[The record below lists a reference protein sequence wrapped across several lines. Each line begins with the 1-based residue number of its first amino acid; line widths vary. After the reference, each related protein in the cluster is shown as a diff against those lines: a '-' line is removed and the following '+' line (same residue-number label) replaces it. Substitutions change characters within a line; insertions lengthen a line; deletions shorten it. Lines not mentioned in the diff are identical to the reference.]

1 MKNKYPNIP
10 AVHKKVKKKDMI
22 LEYLLIGVLVL
33 FLIYIIVDACGLLTN
48 WASNVGLTS
57 VAGAVIAIYALI
69 WQLHSAIKGSKVL
82 ATINLVASV
91 EEDYVTLSCSITNS
105 GTKSI
110 YPYLT
115 NLYISEGITETS
127 DEEPYRYIFEA
138 ITEHQINRSTGEC
151 FDCKLA
157 EHCKKEEVNETTGK
171 ITFPT
176 CEDNLFKD
184 TIRYCCN
191 LRQLS
196 YFTIVHIM
204 PKETFRE
211 DVVLKINKPGVY
223 RAFVIYTGKE
233 WNDCICTAQVFR
245 IKEKS
250 K

>member
-22 LEYLLIGVLVL
+22 LEYFLIGVLVL
-33 FLIYIIVDACGLLTN
+33 FLLYIIVDVCDLLPN
-48 WASNVGLTS
+48 WASNVELTS
-57 VAGAVIAIYALI
+57 VAGAVIALYALI

-91 EEDYVTLSCSITNS
+91 EENYVTLSCSITNS

-115 NLYISEGITETS
+115 NLYVSEGK
-127 DEEPYRYIFEA
+127 EEISNEKPCRFIFEA
-138 ITEHQINRSTGEC
+138 ITEHQIDRSTGEC

-157 EHCKKEEVNETTGK
+157 QHCKKEDVNETTGK
-171 ITFPT
+171 ITFPP
-176 CEDNLFKD
+176 CEDSYFND

-211 DVVLKINKPGVY
+211 DVVLKIDKPGVY

-233 WNDCICTAQVFR
+233 WNDCICTTQVFR